1 MHKRQDPVSSRW
13 CSLCRSK
20 CALCSLIQKAGSQ
33 VWCELARGLQRRLE
47 PAGTLSASPLTPS
60 NQCAVFHHSHLHA
73 TPQTPVTPP
82 CRLTTRSAQPTSLWV
97 PISRC
102 GARSHVSKRHA
113 CAAIRLHGYYD
124 RVVLMVCFLAAA
136 QSVRSKYPQTGW
148 QFLGL
153 QETGL
158 YRNWPAIHQV
168 RYLNIL
174 LLNHGFAN
182 VNTRVRER
190 ETNPTLCAA
199 LATTHAVSQRAS
211 C

>member
-20 CALCSLIQKAGSQ
+20 CAVCSLIQKAGSQ

-124 RVVLMVCFLAAA
+124 RVVLMVC
-136 QSVRSKYPQTGW
+136 SW
-148 QFLGL
+148 
-153 QETGL
+153 
-158 YRNWPAIHQV
+158 
-168 RYLNIL
+168 L
-174 LLNHGFAN
+174 LRRACAP
-182 VNTRVRER
+182 NTRRQAGSSLGCR
-190 ETNPTLCAA
+190 RRAYT
-199 LATTHAVSQRAS
+199 ATGRPFTRYAT
-211 C
+211 